1 MASRSGLQ
9 KNRSVLIRGSRSD
22 RLTDPQCA
30 VILPRFP
37 TLVRRHKRQ
46 YAYSCFANPIPFAL
60 LSPLVPLAATS
71 IQAAEFKMGVVD
83 PQSVL
88 EKSKAGK
95 RALEGLKEYVSTRQ
109 KLLAKDEE
117 DLRNNEKQLKEQ
129 APKWTDAEK
138 KDKEGQFRTKVQDF
152 QKRAQEFNT
161 ELQKKQKELVD
172 EYMKKISAATQAVAE
187 KGGVSIVVDKGS
199 EQTVKIVI
207 YNKDTIDLTEQV
219 IKEFDKTNK

>member
-1 MASRSGLQ
+1 MRISALRSLF
-9 KNRSVLIRGSRSD
+9 LAM
-22 RLTDPQCA
+22 C
-30 VILPRFP
+30 
-37 TLVRRHKRQ
+37 
-46 YAYSCFANPIPFAL
+46 
-60 LSPLVPLAATS
+60 LSPVLLLVASHT
-71 IQAAEFKMGVVD
+71 QAAEFKMGVVD

-95 RALEGLKEYVSTRQ
+95 RALEGLKEYVGTRQ

-117 DLRNNEKQLKEQ
+117 DLRNYEKQLKEQ
-129 APKWTDAEK
+129 APKWTDTEK
-138 KDKEGQFRTKVQDF
+138 KEKEGQFRTRVQDF
-152 QKRAQEFNT
+152 QKRAQEFNM

-187 KGGVSIVVDKGS
+187 KGGVSIVVDRGS

-219 IKEFDKTNK
+219 IKEFDRTNK

>member
-1 MASRSGLQ
+1 MHISALRSLF
-9 KNRSVLIRGSRSD
+9 
-22 RLTDPQCA
+22 LTM
-30 VILPRFP
+30 V
-37 TLVRRHKRQ
+37 
-46 YAYSCFANPIPFAL
+46 
-60 LSPLVPLAATS
+60 LSPVLLLVAAHT
-71 IQAAEFKMGVVD
+71 QAAEFKMGVVD

-95 RALEGLKEYVSTRQ
+95 RALEGLKEYVGTRQ

-117 DLRNNEKQLKEQ
+117 DLRNSEKQLKEQ
-129 APKWTDAEK
+129 APKMTDAEK
-138 KDKEGQFRTKVQDF
+138 KEKEGQFRTRIQDF
-152 QKRAQEFNT
+152 QKRAQEFNM

-172 EYMKKISAATQAVAE
+172 EYMKKISVATQAVAE

-219 IKEFDKTNK
+219 IKEFDRANK